1 MENTKKLGLGSAV
14 SVCVGLIVATS
25 CLLSLG
31 QGMGLAGN
39 NFIIALFAVLI
50 LNGFLAL
57 SFSELHSMMPKA
69 EGGLGQYTLVGLGPV
84 ASMISTLSAY
94 VIVDILSGSVEIAM
108 CGTVLHQIFL
118 PQIPAPVISVILLA
132 VLSYV
137 NYKGVDFF
145 ARIQNI
151 VVFLL
156 LASFLLMGIIS
167 FFHLGTGEVITAVQQ
182 TKPQVTGIG
191 GIVSLSALAFWL
203 FIGIEFVIPVSKDL
217 KNPKRD
223 VLLAMIIGI
232 VVLFGVQAL
241 LGVGMTQYVT
251 LQELAS
257 DPMPHMLFAERCM
270 GQAGVYW
277 MGIVTLLAGVSTV
290 NTVLGSI
297 PNILSGMAENELFP
311 ASFQKKNK
319 YGVPAAGIALL
330 SGGIIVLIVSAFTQ
344 SSGLTNIILAAS
356 CFWLTSYIMVNITV
370 LVLRKRYPDAE
381 GRNKKLMLLGIPQI
395 ICIIGDI
402 YMILNIAEGDAK
414 VLIYKIFGTLLLA
427 LTAFS
432 VIWVKGIKKRGTVE
446 CPEMHTVNTLA

>member
-31 QGMGLAGN
+31 QGMGLAGKS
-39 NFIIALFAVLI
+39 FIIPLFVVLI

-57 SFSELHSMMPKA
+57 SFQELHSMMPKA

-84 ASMISTLSAY
+84 ASMVSTLSAY

-108 CGTVLHQIFL
+108 CGTVLNQIFL
-118 PQIPAPVISVILLA
+118 PQVPAPLISVIILG

-167 FFHLGTGEVITAVQQ
+167 FFHLGTGEIVTAAQQ

-257 DPMPHMLFAERCM
+257 NPMPHMLFAERCM

-277 MGIVTLLAGVSTV
+277 MGIVTLLAGISTV
-290 NTVLGSI
+290 NTVLGGI
-297 PNILSGMAENELFP
+297 PNILSGMAENQLFP
-311 ASFQKKNK
+311 KAFQQKNK
-319 YGVPAAGIALL
+319 YGVPAAGITA
-330 SGGIIVLIVSAFTQ
+330 LIVTGFTQ

-370 LVLRKRYPDAE
+370 LALRRRYPDAE
-381 GRNKKLMLLGIPQI
+381 GRNKKLVLLGIPQV

-402 YMILNIAEGDAK
+402 YMIFNIAEGDARI
-414 VLIYKIFGTLLLA
+414 LIYKIFATLLLA
-427 LTAFS
+427 LIAFS
-432 VIWVKGIKKRGTVE
+432 VIWVKGIKKMGTVE
-446 CPEMHTVNTLA
+446 CPEMQTVNTLA

>member
-31 QGMGLAGN
+31 QGMGLAGKS
-39 NFIIALFAVLI
+39 FIIPLFVVLI

-57 SFSELHSMMPKA
+57 SFQELHSMMPKA

-84 ASMISTLSAY
+84 ASMVSTLSAY

-108 CGTVLHQIFL
+108 CGTVLNQIFL
-118 PQIPAPVISVILLA
+118 PQVPAPLISVIVLG

-167 FFHLGTGEVITAVQQ
+167 FFHLGTGEIVTAAQQ

-257 DPMPHMLFAERCM
+257 NPMPHMLFAERCM

-277 MGIVTLLAGVSTV
+277 MGIVTLLAGISTV
-290 NTVLGSI
+290 NTVLGGI
-297 PNILSGMAENELFP
+297 PNILSGMAENQLFP
-311 ASFQKKNK
+311 KAFQQKNK
-319 YGVPAAGIALL
+319 YGVPAAGIGLL
-330 SGGIIVLIVSAFTQ
+330 SGGITALIVTGFTQ

-370 LVLRKRYPDAE
+370 LALRRRYPDAE
-381 GRNKKLMLLGIPQI
+381 GRNKKLVLLGIPQV

-402 YMILNIAEGDAK
+402 YMIFNIAEGDARI
-414 VLIYKIFGTLLLA
+414 LIYKIFATLLLA
-427 LTAFS
+427 LIAFS
-432 VIWVKGIKKRGTVE
+432 VIWVKGIKKMGTVE
-446 CPEMHTVNTLA
+446 CPEMQTVNTLA

>member
-31 QGMGLAGN
+31 QGMGLAGKS
-39 NFIIALFAVLI
+39 FIIPLFVVLI

-57 SFSELHSMMPKA
+57 SFQELHSMMPKA

-84 ASMISTLSAY
+84 ASMVSTLSAY

-108 CGTVLHQIFL
+108 CGTVLNQIFL
-118 PQIPAPVISVILLA
+118 PQVPAPLISVIILG

-167 FFHLGTGEVITAVQQ
+167 FFHLGTGEIVTAAQQ

-232 VVLFGVQAL
+232 VVLFGVQA
-241 LGVGMTQYVT
+241 
-251 LQELAS
+251 S
-257 DPMPHMLFAERCM
+257 NPMPHMLFAERCM

-277 MGIVTLLAGVSTV
+277 MGIVTLLAGISTV
-290 NTVLGSI
+290 NTVLGGI
-297 PNILSGMAENELFP
+297 PNILSGMAENQLFP
-311 ASFQKKNK
+311 KAFQQKNK
-319 YGVPAAGIALL
+319 YGVPAAGIGLL
-330 SGGIIVLIVSAFTQ
+330 SGGITALIVTGFTQ

-370 LVLRKRYPDAE
+370 LALRRRYPDAE
-381 GRNKKLMLLGIPQI
+381 GRNKKLVLLGIPQV

-402 YMILNIAEGDAK
+402 YMIFNIAEGDARI
-414 VLIYKIFGTLLLA
+414 LIYKIFATLLLA
-427 LTAFS
+427 LIAFS
-432 VIWVKGIKKRGTVE
+432 VIWVKGIKKMGTVE
-446 CPEMHTVNTLA
+446 CPEMQTVNTLA